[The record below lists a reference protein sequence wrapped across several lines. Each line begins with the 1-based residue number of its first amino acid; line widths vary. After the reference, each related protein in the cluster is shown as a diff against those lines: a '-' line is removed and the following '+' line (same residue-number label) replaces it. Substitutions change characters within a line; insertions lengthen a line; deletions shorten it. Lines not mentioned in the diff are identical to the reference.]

1 MMRQFS
7 WILIIVFFVL
17 GDQWTKNLVVN
28 NLELYQRV
36 NVTSFFDITLLY
48 NTGAAFSLF
57 AFDTGTQ
64 RIPLILI
71 SIFVSIYLLGLL
83 IKHASSNHPALNL
96 SIAMIA
102 GGALGNLVDRIT
114 HGYVVDFVLVYY
126 DNWYFPAFNVADSL
140 ITIGMMIFLIDNFL
154 IKDR

>member
-1 MMRQFS
+1 MKQFK
-7 WILIIVFFVL
+7 WIVLIVIFIL

-28 NLELYQRV
+28 NLELYERV
-36 NVTSFFDITLLY
+36 NITSFFDITLLY

-57 AFDTGTQ
+57 AFDTGSQ

-71 SIFVSIYLLGLL
+71 SIFVSVYLLGFL
-83 IKHASSNHPALNL
+83 IKHASSNHCALNL
-96 SIAMIA
+96 SISMIA

-114 HGYVVDFVLVYY
+114 QGYVVDFLLCYY
-126 DNWYFPAFNVADSL
+126 ENWYFPAFNVADSL
-140 ITIGMMIFLIDNFL
+140 ITIGMMIFLIDNFM

>member
-1 MMRQFS
+1 MKQFS
-7 WILIIVFFVL
+7 WILLIIIFIL

-28 NLELYQRV
+28 NFELYERV
-36 NVTSFFDITLLY
+36 NIVPFFDLTLLH

-57 AFDTGTQ
+57 AFDTGSQ

-71 SIFVSIYLLGLL
+71 SIIVSVYLLGIL
-83 IKHASSNHPALNL
+83 IKQASLNHRALNL

-114 HGYVVDFVLVYY
+114 QGYVVDFLLFYY
-126 DNWYFPAFNVADSL
+126 ENWYFPAFNVADSL
-140 ITIGMMIFLIDNFL
+140 ITIGIMIFLIDNFM

>member
-1 MMRQFS
+1 MRQFS
-7 WILIIVFFVL
+7 WILLIVFFIL
-17 GDQWTKNLVVN
+17 GDQWTKNLAVN

-36 NVTSFFDITLLY
+36 NVTSFLDITLLY

-57 AFDTGTQ
+57 AFDTGSQ

-71 SIFVSIYLLGLL
+71 SILVSVYLLGLL
-83 IKHASSNHPALNL
+83 IKHASSNHCTMNL

-114 HGYVVDFVLVYY
+114 QGYVVDFVLFYY
-126 DNWYFPAFNVADSL
+126 GNWYFPAFNVADSL
-140 ITIGMMIFLIDNFL
+140 ITIGMMSF
-154 IKDR
+154 

>member
-1 MMRQFS
+1 MKQFN
-7 WILIIVFFVL
+7 WIVLIVIFIL

-28 NLELYQRV
+28 NLELYERV
-36 NVTSFFDITLLY
+36 NITSFFDITLLY

-57 AFDTGTQ
+57 AFDTGSQ

-71 SIFVSIYLLGLL
+71 SIFVSVYLLGFL
-83 IKHASSNHPALNL
+83 IKHASSNHNAQNL
-96 SIAMIA
+96 AISMIA

-114 HGYVVDFVLVYY
+114 QGYVVDFLLCYY
-126 DNWYFPAFNVADSL
+126 ENWYFPAFNVADSL
-140 ITIGMMIFLIDNFL
+140 ITIGMMIFLIENFM

>member
-1 MMRQFS
+1 MKQFK
-7 WILIIVFFVL
+7 WIVLIVIFIL

-28 NLELYQRV
+28 NLELYERV
-36 NVTSFFDITLLY
+36 NITSFFDITLLY

-57 AFDTGTQ
+57 AFDTGSQ

-71 SIFVSIYLLGLL
+71 SIFVSMYLLGFL
-83 IKHASSNHPALNL
+83 IKHASSNHCAQNL
-96 SIAMIA
+96 AISMIA

-114 HGYVVDFVLVYY
+114 QGYVVDFLLCYY
-126 DNWYFPAFNVADSL
+126 ENWYFPAFNVADSL
-140 ITIGMMIFLIDNFL
+140 ITIGMMIFLIDNFM

>member
-1 MMRQFS
+1 MKQFN
-7 WILIIVFFVL
+7 WIVLIVIFIL

-28 NLELYQRV
+28 NLELYERV
-36 NVTSFFDITLLY
+36 NTTSFFDITLLY

-57 AFDTGTQ
+57 AFDTGSQ

-71 SIFVSIYLLGLL
+71 SIFVSVYLLGFL
-83 IKHASSNHPALNL
+83 IKHASTNHCALNL
-96 SIAMIA
+96 SISMIT

-114 HGYVVDFVLVYY
+114 QGYVVDFLLFYY
-126 DNWYFPAFNVADSL
+126 ENWYFPAFNVADSL
-140 ITIGMMIFLIDNFL
+140 ITIGMMIFLIDNFM

>member
-1 MMRQFS
+1 MRQFS
-7 WILIIVFFVL
+7 WILLIAFFIL

-36 NVTSFFDITLLY
+36 NITSFLDITLLY

-57 AFDTGTQ
+57 AFDNGSQ

-71 SIFVSIYLLGLL
+71 SILVSVYLLSLL
-83 IKHASSNHPALNL
+83 IKHASANHCALNL

-114 HGYVVDFVLVYY
+114 QGYVVDFVLFYY
-126 DNWYFPAFNVADSL
+126 GNWYFPAFNVADSL

>member
-1 MMRQFS
+1 MRQFS
-7 WILIIVFFVL
+7 WILLIVFFIL
-17 GDQWTKNLVVN
+17 GDQSTKNLAVN

-36 NVTSFFDITLLY
+36 NVTSFLDITLLY

-57 AFDTGTQ
+57 AFDTGSQ

-71 SIFVSIYLLGLL
+71 SILVSVYLLGLL
-83 IKHASSNHPALNL
+83 IKHASSNHCTMNL

-114 HGYVVDFVLVYY
+114 QGYVVDFVLFYY
-126 DNWYFPAFNVADSL
+126 GNWYFPAFNVADSL

>member
-1 MMRQFS
+1 MKQFN
-7 WILIIVFFVL
+7 WIVLIVIFIL

-28 NLELYQRV
+28 NLELYERV
-36 NVTSFFDITLLY
+36 NITSFFDITLLY

-57 AFDTGTQ
+57 AFDTGSQ

-71 SIFVSIYLLGLL
+71 SIFVSVYLLGFL
-83 IKHASSNHPALNL
+83 IKHASTNHCALNL
-96 SIAMIA
+96 SISLIA

-114 HGYVVDFVLVYY
+114 EGYVVDFLLFYY
-126 DNWYFPAFNVADSL
+126 ENWYFPAFNVADSL
-140 ITIGMMIFLIDNFL
+140 ITIGMMIFLIDNFM

>member
-1 MMRQFS
+1 MKQFK
-7 WILIIVFFVL
+7 WIVLIVIFIL

-28 NLELYQRV
+28 NLELYERV
-36 NVTSFFDITLLY
+36 NITSFFDITLLY

-57 AFDTGTQ
+57 AFDTGSQ

-71 SIFVSIYLLGLL
+71 SIFVSVYLLGFL
-83 IKHASSNHPALNL
+83 IKHASSNHCALNL
-96 SIAMIA
+96 SISMIA

-114 HGYVVDFVLVYY
+114 EGYVVDFLLFYY
-126 DNWYFPAFNVADSL
+126 ENWYFPAFNVADSL
-140 ITIGMMIFLIDNFL
+140 ITIGMMIFLIENFM

>member
-1 MMRQFS
+1 MKQFK
-7 WILIIVFFVL
+7 WIVLIVIFIL

-28 NLELYQRV
+28 NLELYERV
-36 NVTSFFDITLLY
+36 NITSFFDITLLY

-57 AFDTGTQ
+57 AFDTGSQ

-71 SIFVSIYLLGLL
+71 SIFVSVYLLGFL
-83 IKHASSNHPALNL
+83 IKHASSNHCALNL
-96 SIAMIA
+96 SISMIA

-114 HGYVVDFVLVYY
+114 QGYVVDFLLFYY
-126 DNWYFPAFNVADSL
+126 ENWYFPAFNVADSL
-140 ITIGMMIFLIDNFL
+140 ITIGMMIFLIDNFM

>member
-1 MMRQFS
+1 MKQFN
-7 WILIIVFFVL
+7 WIVLIVIFIL

-28 NLELYQRV
+28 NLELYERV
-36 NVTSFFDITLLY
+36 NITSFFDITLLY

-57 AFDTGTQ
+57 AFDTGSQ

-71 SIFVSIYLLGLL
+71 SIFVSVYLLGFL
-83 IKHASSNHPALNL
+83 IKNASSNHCALNL
-96 SIAMIA
+96 SISMIA

-114 HGYVVDFVLVYY
+114 QGYVVDFLLFYY
-126 DNWYFPAFNVADSL
+126 ENWYFPAFNVADSL
-140 ITIGMMIFLIDNFL
+140 ITIGMMIFLIDNFM

>member
-1 MMRQFS
+1 MRQFS
-7 WILIIVFFVL
+7 WILLIAFFIL
-17 GDQWTKNLVVN
+17 GDQWTKNLAVN

-36 NVTSFFDITLLY
+36 NVTSFLDITLLY

-57 AFDTGTQ
+57 AFDTSSQ

-71 SIFVSIYLLGLL
+71 SILVSVYLLGLL
-83 IKHASSNHPALNL
+83 IKHASSNHCALNL

-114 HGYVVDFVLVYY
+114 QGYVVDFVLFYY
-126 DNWYFPAFNVADSL
+126 GNWYFPAFNVADSL

>member
-1 MMRQFS
+1 MKQFN
-7 WILIIVFFVL
+7 WIVLIVIFIL

-28 NLELYQRV
+28 NLELYERV
-36 NVTSFFDITLLY
+36 NITSFFDIILLY

-57 AFDTGTQ
+57 AFDTGSQ

-71 SIFVSIYLLGLL
+71 SIFVSVYLLGFL
-83 IKHASSNHPALNL
+83 IKHASSNQCALNL
-96 SIAMIA
+96 SISMIA

-114 HGYVVDFVLVYY
+114 QGYVVDFLLFYY
-126 DNWYFPAFNVADSL
+126 ENWYFPAFNVADSL
-140 ITIGMMIFLIDNFL
+140 ITIGMMIFLIDNFM

>member
-1 MMRQFS
+1 MRQFS
-7 WILIIVFFVL
+7 WILLIVFFIL
-17 GDQWTKNLVVN
+17 GDQWTKNLAVN
-28 NLELYQRV
+28 HLELYQRV
-36 NVTSFFDITLLY
+36 NVTSFLDITLLY

-57 AFDTGTQ
+57 AFDTGSQ

-71 SIFVSIYLLGLL
+71 SILVSVYLLGLL
-83 IKHASSNHPALNL
+83 IKHASSNHCTMNL

-114 HGYVVDFVLVYY
+114 QGYVVDFVLFYY
-126 DNWYFPAFNVADSL
+126 GNWYFPAFNVADSL

>member
-1 MMRQFS
+1 MKQFK
-7 WILIIVFFVL
+7 WIVLIVIFIL

-28 NLELYQRV
+28 NLELYERV
-36 NVTSFFDITLLY
+36 NITSFFDITLLY

-57 AFDTGTQ
+57 AFDTGSQ

-71 SIFVSIYLLGLL
+71 SIFVSVYLLGFL
-83 IKHASSNHPALNL
+83 IKHASSNHCALNL
-96 SIAMIA
+96 SISMIA

-114 HGYVVDFVLVYY
+114 QGYVVDFLLFYY
-126 DNWYFPAFNVADSL
+126 ENWYFPAFNVADSL
-140 ITIGMMIFLIDNFL
+140 ITIGMMIFLIENFM

>member
-1 MMRQFS
+1 MKQFK
-7 WILIIVFFVL
+7 WIVLIVIFIL

-28 NLELYQRV
+28 NLELYERV
-36 NVTSFFDITLLY
+36 NITSFFDITLLY

-57 AFDTGTQ
+57 AFDTGSQ

-71 SIFVSIYLLGLL
+71 SIFVSVYLLGFL
-83 IKHASSNHPALNL
+83 IKHASSNHCALNL
-96 SIAMIA
+96 AISMIA

-114 HGYVVDFVLVYY
+114 QGYVVDFLLCYY
-126 DNWYFPAFNVADSL
+126 ENWYFPAFNVADSL
-140 ITIGMMIFLIDNFL
+140 ITIGMMIFLIDNFM

>member
-1 MMRQFS
+1 M
-7 WILIIVFFVL
+7 
-17 GDQWTKNLVVN
+17 
-28 NLELYQRV
+28 
-36 NVTSFFDITLLY
+36 
-48 NTGAAFSLF
+48 
-57 AFDTGTQ
+57 
-64 RIPLILI
+64 
-71 SIFVSIYLLGLL
+71 YLLGLL
-83 IKHASSNHPALNL
+83 IKHASSNHRALNL

-114 HGYVVDFVLVYY
+114 QGYVVDFVLVYY

>member
-1 MMRQFS
+1 MKQFN
-7 WILIIVFFVL
+7 WIVLIVIFIL

-28 NLELYQRV
+28 NLELYERV
-36 NVTSFFDITLLY
+36 NITSFFDITLLY

-57 AFDTGTQ
+57 AFDTGSQ
-64 RIPLILI
+64 RIPLILV
-71 SIFVSIYLLGLL
+71 SIFVSVYLLGFL
-83 IKHASSNHPALNL
+83 IKHASTNHCALNL
-96 SIAMIA
+96 SISMIA

-114 HGYVVDFVLVYY
+114 QGYVVDFVLVYY